1 MKTFNH
7 VGNDLKDLKTE
18 NIEGKRY
25 YVLLKAIS
33 TLVLPR
39 YSVTFQNNQLL
50 NGEEGLVRQRPTRLV
65 DKRVVEEPAYIISVS
80 RISRTKREY

>member
-18 NIEGKRY
+18 TLKGRDSMS
-25 YVLLKAIS
+25 LLKAIS

-50 NGEEGLVRQRPTRLV
+50 NGEEGLARQRPTRLV
-65 DKRVVEEPAYIISVS
+65 DRRAVEEPAYIISVS